1 MDIQQKA
8 LMTPLLSKIG
18 CQSKRDER
26 DEPRIVQK
34 TVFGPQDRDTRYCTC
49 AVAKLLM
56 RPALS
61 RRERGLYRNALHDA
75 GECVERRR
83 C

>member
-1 MDIQQKA
+1 
-8 LMTPLLSKIG
+8 MTPLLSKIG

-49 AVAKLLM
+49 ADAKLLM
-56 RPALS
+56 RAALS
-61 RRERGLYRNALHDA
+61 RSERGLCQNALHDEDKSA
-75 GECVERRR
+75 EL
-83 C
+83 